1 MNTLT
6 DVEDVRQWVGRLPAF
21 PQLLTKEENAA
32 NEETLS
38 TREPLFAFLEH
49 PREGGKY
56 FVRRL
61 PPVTILKEVFFSY
74 NCSSPF
80 LFLLRIIS

>member
-1 MNTLT
+1 
-6 DVEDVRQWVGRLPAF
+6 LPAF

-61 PPVTILKEVFFSY
+61 PPVTILKRYFFLQLLLSLSLPLANHFIVFALRSMCY
-74 NCSSPF
+74 R
-80 LFLLRIIS
+80 LL